1 MNITK
6 AIIPVAGWGTR
17 RLPITK
23 TIEKCMLPVGNRP
36 IVDYVVQDCLKAG
49 ITDIIFV
56 VSEQS
61 DQIRHYYRSNI
72 DLNDYLKRN
81 DKVDLLEKV
90 RPIRANLHFVVQP
103 SYGKYG
109 SAVPVSLAAQYLE
122 PGESVVVVSGDDF
135 IYNADGS
142 SEIARLITSTP
153 DGANGILGVV
163 VPQDDTLIPR
173 YGFMETNE
181 QSELVRI
188 VEHPDPEPAMFIKNV
203 SKYLFNHSMIQAICS
218 DVAQERE
225 SGEYGMFDAFED
237 EIAKGAV
244 VRVVPTVGQYLDG
257 GNVKSWLV
265 ANEVVIGTEY
275 RE

>member
-61 DQIRHYYRSNI
+61 DQIRDYYRSNI
-72 DLNDYLKRN
+72 DLNDYLRRN
-81 DKVDLLEKV
+81 GKDELLEKI
-90 RPIRANLHFVVQP
+90 RPIKANLHFVVQP

-109 SAVPVSLAAQYLE
+109 SAVPVALAAQYLE
-122 PGESVVVVSGDDF
+122 PGESAIVVSGDDF
-135 IYNADGS
+135 IYNPDGS
-142 SEIARLITSTP
+142 SEIARLITNTP
-153 DGANGILGVV
+153 DGANGVLGVV
-163 VPQDDTLIPR
+163 VPEGDTLIPR
-173 YGFMETNE
+173 YGFIEANE
-181 QSELVRI
+181 HGDLVRI
-188 VEHPDPEPAMFIKNV
+188 VDHPDPEPETFIKNV
-203 SKYLFNHSMIQAICS
+203 SKYLFNARMIEAIREY
-218 DVAQERE
+218 VAQDRN
-225 SGEYGMFDAFED
+225 SGEYEIFGPFETQMSQ
-237 EIAKGAV
+237 GAV
-244 VRVVPTVGQYLDG
+244 VKVVPCAGRYLDG

-265 ANEVVIGTEY
+265 ANEVVIGTEGAN
-275 RE
+275 